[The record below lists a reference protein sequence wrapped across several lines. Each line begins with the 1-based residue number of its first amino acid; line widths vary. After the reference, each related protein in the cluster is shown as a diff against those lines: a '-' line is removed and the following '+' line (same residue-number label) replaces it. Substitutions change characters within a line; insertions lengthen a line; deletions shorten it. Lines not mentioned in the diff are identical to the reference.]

1 MRVDISSRTNRARR
15 SLWRAV
21 LAGLTLSVTSAVG
34 VLVAVQP
41 AHAICAGFG
50 NPVTMSIRID
60 GATRGSVT
68 ADSDTCDGNGVYSG
82 RLRDESADGHGVF
95 LDLCD
100 TTVSGCTTFFVGG
113 SGQTRPV
120 SKIDLDGTLQ
130 FRLTWN
136 GQTTGFSPS
145 TGY

>member
-1 MRVDISSRTNRARR
+1 MDVSSRTNRARR

-34 VLVAVQP
+34 VLVVAQP
-41 AHAICAGFG
+41 AHAVCAGFG
-50 NPVTMSIRID
+50 NPRTLEIST
-60 GATRGSVT
+60 GGLTRGSVT
-68 ADSDTCDGNGVYSG
+68 ANSNTCDGNGTYSG
-82 RLRDESADGHGVF
+82 ILRDLRADGHGIF

-100 TTVSGCTTFFVGG
+100 NPGSGCTTFFVGG

-120 SKIDLDGTLQ
+120 SKIDLDGTLF

-136 GQTTGFSPS
+136 GQATTFTATS
-145 TGY
+145 GY